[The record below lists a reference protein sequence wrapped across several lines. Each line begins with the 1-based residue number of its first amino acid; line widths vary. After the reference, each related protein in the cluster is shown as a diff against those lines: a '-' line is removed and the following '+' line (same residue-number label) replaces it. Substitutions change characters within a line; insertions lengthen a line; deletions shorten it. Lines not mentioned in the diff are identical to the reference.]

1 MDEQTQEAEPRQPG
15 ATITCSTG
23 PSCGAV
29 FVPGQGKGW
38 GVRDGKP
45 YCARCQKAIKDGRTP
60 GPRIRNPPGQK
71 RTVKKTAI
79 QDELLKLVT
88 PEVLAAQQV
97 ASVEKLLAKLLAV
110 HLQRPELA

>member
-1 MDEQTQEAEPRQPG
+1 MEEQTQEAERQPG
-15 ATITCSTG
+15 AAVMCSTG
-23 PSCGAV
+23 PSCGAT

-45 YCARCQKAIKDGRTP
+45 YCARCQKAMKDGRTP

-71 RTVKKTAI
+71 RTVKKAAI
-79 QDELLKLVT
+79 RDELLKLVT
-88 PEVLAAQQV
+88 TEVLAAQQV